1 MLMVNYFNVQTIQA
15 CLDEYMIRMGKT
27 KIDEIE
33 ANHEL
38 ERAGLMADDAEYPG
52 EPLREFLGQLRDT
65 NSLPKNITL
74 LNSVWAIRHSRTNAK
89 SLLIFKDYS

>member
-1 MLMVNYFNVQTIQA
+1 MVNYFNVQTIQA

-65 NSLPKNITL
+65 NSLPKTSL
-74 LNSVWAIRHSRTNAK
+74 CLIRSGPSDTREQMRSRC
-89 SLLIFKDYS
+89 